1 MLHTWEGKATAG
13 CLLCTALLA
22 TSVRGHMRELQRQRQ
37 VEQAVQREVTAVLAE
52 LTALRT
58 HPVQRLRP
66 LALAV
71 QEITEVVAGLN
82 HQGMNVALTTAAP
95 VPLTLAQH
103 TVTAVP
109 CQVVIRSADFGPM
122 LQAVQAIERGQVV
135 ETEWRIDAHGTVLQ
149 FHILGDPEPPEARGK
164 P

>member
-1 MLHTWEGKATAG
+1 MLHTWESKATAG

-22 TSVRGHMRELQRQRQ
+22 PSVRGSVRELQHQHQ
-37 VEQAVQREVTAVLAE
+37 TEQAVQQEVTAVLAE
-52 LTALRT
+52 LTALRA

-71 QEITEVVAGLN
+71 QEITDVVTALHHHGLN
-82 HQGMNVALTTAAP
+82 VTLTTTAP
-95 VPLTLAQH
+95 VALTLAQH
-103 TVTAVP
+103 TVTAAP
-109 CQVVIRSADFGPM
+109 CQLVIRSADLGPM

-135 ETEWRIDAHGTVLQ
+135 ETEWRIDAHGAVLQ

>member
-1 MLHTWEGKATAG
+1 MLHTWESKATAG

-22 TSVRGHMRELQRQRQ
+22 PAVRGYVRELQHQHQ
-37 VEQAVQREVTAVLAE
+37 AEQAVQQEVTTVLAA
-52 LTALRT
+52 LTALRA

-71 QEITEVVAGLN
+71 QEITDVVTALHHHGL
-82 HQGMNVALTTAAP
+82 HVTLTTTAP
-95 VPLTLAQH
+95 RALTLAQH

-109 CQVVIRSADFGPM
+109 CQLVIRSADFGPM
-122 LQAVQAIERGQVV
+122 LHAVQAIERGQVI

-164 P
+164 R